1 MKNKIIFIIN
11 PIAGKG
17 KGKIVES
24 QVQQFFSKKE
34 VDFKTYLTEY
44 NGHATLLTKS
54 ILTQKP
60 TIVVACGGDGT
71 INEVAQTLIGTDIA
85 LGIIP
90 IGSGNGL
97 AANLHIPSDYE
108 KAFEVILNAKQSK
121 IDAGKVNENYFIFTS
136 GNCLKLYDLF

>member
-44 NGHATLLTKS
+44 NGHATLLR
-54 ILTQKP
+54 
-60 TIVVACGGDGT
+60 
-71 INEVAQTLIGTDIA
+71 
-85 LGIIP
+85 
-90 IGSGNGL
+90 
-97 AANLHIPSDYE
+97 
-108 KAFEVILNAKQSK
+108 
-121 IDAGKVNENYFIFTS
+121 KVF
-136 GNCLKLYDLF
+136 